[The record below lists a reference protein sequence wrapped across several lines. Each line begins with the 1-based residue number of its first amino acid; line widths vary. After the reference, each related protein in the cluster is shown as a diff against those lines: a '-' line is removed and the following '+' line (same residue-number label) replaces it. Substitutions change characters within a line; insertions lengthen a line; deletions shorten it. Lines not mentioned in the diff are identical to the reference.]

1 MLKDIYQRLFKNV
14 SPLLMDKHI
23 LIYTKETPLLKEYLS
38 EAYISVLD
46 SFETPLVQSPSL
58 VIVDPSIE
66 LSEASREVLETLLAT
81 SRPVILPYTDTLDK
95 YKKELNYYIYDICK
109 HDLKQDFVTI
119 RQVKYCSSFLN
130 FYIRFQEDNQ
140 LQRFL
145 DNDQVTNFME
155 LLYTIAKDFY
165 DIKARLVY
173 PFEGKGSGHSGC
185 FILGESHWCWTYH
198 TWPEQGR
205 LDMSINSCT
214 NKNSIPILKQAIIDM
229 FKLDPKYV
237 YSDYKEV
244 DIHF

>member
-1 MLKDIYQRLFKNV
+1 MLKNIYQRLFKNV
-14 SPLLMDKHI
+14 SPLLEDDSI
-23 LIYTKETPLLKEYLS
+23 LIYSREEPILNGYLS
-38 EAYISVLD
+38 KARISVLE
-46 SFETPLVQSPSL
+46 SFDTSLVQSPSL
-58 VIVDPSIE
+58 VVIDPSME
-66 LSEASREVLETLLAT
+66 LSELSREVLETILAT
-81 SRPVILPYTDTLDK
+81 GKPVILPYTSLLDR
-95 YKKELNYYIYDICK
+95 YRKELDFYIYDSYK
-109 HDLKQDFVTI
+109 YKDTKYTTI
-119 RQVKYCSSFLN
+119 RKVRYCSSFLN

-145 DNDQVTNFME
+145 DNDQTNNFME
-155 LLYTIAKDFY
+155 LLYTVAKDFY

-198 TWPEQGR
+198 TWPEKGR
-205 LDMSINSCT
+205 LDMSVNSCT
-214 NKNSIPILKQAIIDM
+214 NKNPIPILKQAIIDM